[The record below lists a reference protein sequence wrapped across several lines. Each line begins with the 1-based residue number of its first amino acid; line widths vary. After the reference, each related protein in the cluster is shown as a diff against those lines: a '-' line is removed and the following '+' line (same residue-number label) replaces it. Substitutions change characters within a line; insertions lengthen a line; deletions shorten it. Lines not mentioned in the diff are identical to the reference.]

1 MSYDKYT
8 PRRASQRWLKDA
20 PPFVLD
26 VLDNKGKTADRY
38 TVLFTFPLAYAYQRD
53 GVTPVPNGGR
63 GAYARTVIPY
73 LGMSAYPT
81 HPQGVS
87 QWGDME
93 AHDAAS
99 YRYRC
104 KHHRIAWADL
114 PDDIKAHV
122 IARATEGDE

>member
-1 MSYDKYT
+1 MAYDKYT
-8 PRRASQRWLKDA
+8 PRRASRRWLDGA
-20 PPFVLD
+20 PAYVLD

-38 TVLFTFPLAYAYQRD
+38 TVLFTFPLAWAYERD

-63 GAYARTVIPY
+63 GAYARTYIPY
-73 LGMSAYPT
+73 LGMSGAPT

-87 QWGDME
+87 MWGEMT

-104 KHHRIAWADL
+104 KHQRIKWADL
-114 PDDIKAHV
+114 PENIKAHV